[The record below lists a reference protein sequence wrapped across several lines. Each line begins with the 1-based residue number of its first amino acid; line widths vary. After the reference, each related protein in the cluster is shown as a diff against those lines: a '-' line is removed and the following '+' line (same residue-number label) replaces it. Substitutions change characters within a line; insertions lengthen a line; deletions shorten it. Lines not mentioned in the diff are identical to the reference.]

1 MAETAAE
8 RWLRDVGT
16 QPDGDDAGGRA
27 DREWLQQTAER
38 RNRNYVDAATGDSA
52 FETENF
58 VN

>member
-1 MAETAAE
+1 MAETAAA

-27 DREWLQQTAER
+27 DREWLKQPAAR
-38 RNRNYVDAATGDSA
+38 LNRNYVDAATGDSA
-52 FETENF
+52 FETEEF

>member
-1 MAETAAE
+1 MAETAAA

-27 DREWLQQTAER
+27 DREWLNQTDER
-38 RNRNYVDAATGDSA
+38 LNRNYVDATTGDSA
-52 FETENF
+52 FETEDF